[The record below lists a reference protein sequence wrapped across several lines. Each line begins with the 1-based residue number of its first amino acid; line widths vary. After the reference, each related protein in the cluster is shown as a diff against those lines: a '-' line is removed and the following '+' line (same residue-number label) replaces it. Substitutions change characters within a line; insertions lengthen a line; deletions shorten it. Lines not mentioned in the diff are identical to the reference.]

1 MKKALMIIAMVAIV
15 AIAGSMIYYF
25 VFFRPGVTRAEIR
38 LQEENLKYEKEQKAL
53 EQKNIEQEK
62 KDKEQAEINQKTKLL
77 DALIALDK
85 WHQDSLNQAYKD
97 YRIQWDNECTRLGKK
112 PESPLPT
119 ATADT
124 FNEYYN
130 QAIKRIDESYQSQ
143 KDDIYKLYE

>member
-62 KDKEQAEINQKTKLL
+62 KRQRTSRNKSKNKIV
-77 DALIALDK
+77 
-85 WHQDSLNQAYKD
+85 
-97 YRIQWDNECTRLGKK
+97 RC
-112 PESPLPT
+112 
-119 ATADT
+119 
-124 FNEYYN
+124 FNC
-130 QAIKRIDESYQSQ
+130 SW
-143 KDDIYKLYE
+143 